1 MESVSKNNNIEL
13 YSTHNERKYVIAEKC
28 IRNSKDRFFK
38 YMTSGSKNLHIDKLD
53 DIVNKCSNTYHRTIK
68 RYSK

>member
-1 MESVSKNNNIEL
+1 MESVSKHNNIEL
-13 YSTHNERKYVIAEKC
+13 YSTHNERKCVIAEKC
-28 IRNSKDRFFK
+28 IRNSEDRFFK